1 VYEGNPPGFE
11 TIIVSVYHIMTAP
24 ESILDGS
31 TTLFMTDPDVCSSP
45 AFKVRYVT
53 IITLER

>member
-31 TTLFMTDPDVCSSP
+31 TTLFMTDPGVCSSP
-45 AFKVRYVT
+45 SFQGSLRHDYNA
-53 IITLER
+53 

>member
-11 TIIVSVYHIMTAP
+11 SIVVSVLPIITAP

-31 TTLFMTDPDVCSSP
+31 TTLFMTDPGVCSSP
-45 AFKVRYVT
+45 SFQGSLRHDYNA
-53 IITLER
+53 